1 MEGVFCNAS
10 WDTLHCW
17 PPTPAGRIVKESCA
31 NVFSDVPALLDYP
44 DAVAYRECGLSG
56 TWLLGGWTNYSQCL
70 NVIEQQ
76 AGPSHVLEAVRYIT
90 FIGGLLSLFTLTA
103 TIFIFS
109 HYRALECDRLRVHRN
124 LVAALIIRFLVML
137 VLTEPFV
144 SRRSSYTYRD
154 VDWLC
159 KTLLALR
166 MYAQMASI
174 NWMFVEGLFLHS
186 RLTSNV
192 FHSRAPFPL
201 YYTIG
206 WGAPLAFIVA
216 WATTMALQH
225 PAHCWRGYSTLSY
238 VWILVGPMV
247 AALMVNLVFLVN
259 IIRILVTKLRAND
272 TLETEKIRWAVLAR
286 DPGLLTFCTRGH
298 TPQYQSSKAT
308 RVHHRF
314 KREPSQYHHTLRQQH
329 LPNNNSLQPEQ
340 KHSVLEEGRLH
351 RNRSCHTGND
361 SGWHHNSLT
370 KEVESTTHNRESS
383 PLLRQESPLKQAA
396 QQNQGSHLPRR
407 QFTGSRRSLH
417 TNSLQHYPSVGY
429 AANRPEF
436 NTRKA
441 IRATVILFPLLGI
454 TNLLFAVNPGGK
466 GDLENA
472 YMLTNAIL
480 QSSQAGS
487 SSGLFV
493 SVFYCFLNTE
503 VQELLRKRWRQ
514 YRTRQ
519 RDRPTGALRASTRC
533 TLLQEK
539 ALSRQQTPSPHL
551 QPKATCIQGLAN
563 PALETSVV

>member
-1 MEGVFCNAS
+1 MEDSGEVSGTPLLAQASVGPQRGLPQPSGEGQSCLQDVWNSSELEGVFCNAS

-17 PPTPAGRIVKESCA
+17 PATPAGRTVKESCA

-44 DAVAYRECGLSG
+44 DAVAYRECGVSG
-56 TWLLGGWTNYSQCL
+56 AWLWDGWTNYSQCL
-70 NVIEQQ
+70 SVIEQQ

-90 FIGGLLSLFTLTA
+90 FIGGLLSLFTLA
-103 TIFIFS
+103 VTIFIFS
-109 HYRALECDRLRVHRN
+109 YYRALECDRLRVHRN

-144 SRRSSYTYRD
+144 SRRRSYTYRD

-192 FHSRAPFPL
+192 FHSGAPFPL
-201 YYTIG
+201 YYAIG
-206 WGAPLAFIVA
+206 WGAPLVFIVG
-216 WATTMALQH
+216 WGTTMALHH

-272 TLETEKIRWAVLAR
+272 TLETEKFR
-286 DPGLLTFCTRGH
+286 F
-298 TPQYQSSKAT
+298 
-308 RVHHRF
+308 HHR
-314 KREPSQYHHTLRQQH
+314 RRRVLLHYHSQRRQH
-329 LPNNNSLQPEQ
+329 PPNNNSLQQ
-340 KHSVLEEGRLH
+340 EETLTVPDEAALR
-351 RNRSCHTGND
+351 RSRSLHTGGD
-361 SGWHHNSLT
+361 MSWRPHRLSR
-370 KEVESTTHNRESS
+370 EQESTTAHNRESS
-383 PLLRQESPLKQAA
+383 PLLRHECAHKQAI
-396 QQNQGSHLPRR
+396 QQPVGSSHLPRHHLV
-407 QFTGSRRSLH
+407 GSRRSVH

-436 NTRKA
+436 NLRKA
-441 IRATVILFPLLGI
+441 IRATVVLFPLLGI
-454 TNLLFAVNPGGK
+454 TNLLFAVNPGDK
-466 GDLENA
+466 GDLESA

-487 SSGLFV
+487 SHSCVLI
-493 SVFYCFLNTE
+493 SV
-503 VQELLRKRWRQ
+503 
-514 YRTRQ
+514 
-519 RDRPTGALRASTRC
+519 
-533 TLLQEK
+533 
-539 ALSRQQTPSPHL
+539 
-551 QPKATCIQGLAN
+551 
-563 PALETSVV
+563 